1 MRVFRSVL
9 TQFIQEV
16 RSVNF
21 GSLSTL
27 KYEDVINRTAQ
38 LILDHQEHSQVRQ
51 QFLKP
56 IKKQTNKIQNSLL
69 HCTAQPSFGEKVLRQ
84 MKYENAHTLRRSVT
98 K

>member
-56 IKKQTNKIQNSLL
+56 IKKQTKYRTVYCI
-69 HCTAQPSFGEKVLRQ
+69 AQHNHPLEKRFKQ
-84 MKYENAHTLRRSVT
+84 IKYENAHTLRRSET